1 MEKTDR
7 AAFTGLNRLVL
18 RLNQG
23 EWLREVITDVVYIAD
38 LRLLRMWETGSSRQ
52 CTVIIKKMDDRK
64 RAMLP
69 YDY

>member
-23 EWLREVITDVVYIAD
+23 EWLREVSTDVVYIAD
-38 LRLLRMWETGSSRQ
+38 LRLLRMWATGSSRQ